1 MKPVS
6 HMLLRSLG
14 AILVG
19 ALLIYFP
26 QKAGNYFIIMLG
38 AVFMVPS
45 LISLISSFVNRN
57 EGEYP
62 LPIAAIGGLLF
73 GLILMLMP
81 EFFASFLS
89 LAIGFCII
97 LGSVCQIIKLFQVRR
112 QTGERVSGG
121 YFVLPVLVFL
131 SGVFALINPLHFER
145 LIMII
150 LGVTAIIYGCV
161 ELVAYIRFSR
171 RLSRKDTSVEVAQ
184 PQDTDLMKSAKEAA
198 FVEEDIQDAEIVD
211 EDEKKENV

>member
-14 AILVG
+14 AILIG
-19 ALLIYFP
+19 ALLLYFP
-26 QKAGNYFIIMLG
+26 QRAGNYFIIILG

-45 LISLISSFVNRN
+45 LISLISAFVNRK

-89 LAIGFCII
+89 LAIGFFII
-97 LGSVCQIIKLFQVRR
+97 LGSVSQIVKLLQVRHQGNR
-112 QTGERVSGG
+112 KVSAG

-131 SGVFALINPLHFER
+131 AGVFALINPLHFER
-145 LIMII
+145 LIMVI
-150 LGVTAIIYGCV
+150 LGVCAIVYGCV
-161 ELVAYIRFSR
+161 ELVAYIKFSR
-171 RLSRKDTSVEVAQ
+171 RSLKKASSFEVSQAQEADALNKAKDIILK
-184 PQDTDLMKSAKEAA
+184 D
-198 FVEEDIQDAEIVD
+198 EDIQDAEIV
-211 EDEKKENV
+211 EDDSSENI